1 VLAYRL
7 LATAMR
13 QSPLQVLRFEA
24 MPNFT
29 RIELHELSQ
38 GEAEQAIRAKLAQL
52 YPARSGGVPIRLVD
66 KLMAHAQGNPFYLEE
81 LLNYLHDRGLDPL
94 DPDDLKK
101 IELPDSLHTLILS
114 RLDQLSES
122 EKMTLR
128 VASIIGR
135 LFRAAWLMGYYP
147 ELGDVPQTK
156 ADLDQLAALD
166 ITPLDTPEPDL
177 AYLFKHIVTHEVT
190 YESLSFATRAKLH
203 EQLARYLENMGTSL
217 DSIAYHYGRSENTEK
232 QHEYFRKAGEAAQ
245 KNFANDAALEYYGKL
260 LPLLKDA
267 KEQTQIRMQRGQV
280 LELMGKWNRT
290 EAEADYR
297 AALDSAKGN
306 PLLELTALLALGNLN
321 RLRGDHVP
329 ALDWLAQAK
338 AARTA
343 FEDTEGL
350 ARVLIETGKVLF
362 RIGEY
367 AQANENLNEGLALA
381 RERGDMINTALA
393 LDALGGVVGAQGDD
407 VAAWALYEESLAF
420 MREIGDK
427 AGISD
432 SLNGMG
438 NLATKQGDYAK
449 ARALYEESLAL
460 YREIG
465 NQHGNMVLLHNLAYV
480 FYFQGDFRAA
490 RELFEEILAPT
501 KEMDDKTGVGYVLF
515 GLGLVELAENNPV
528 AREHILHS
536 LRLRQ
541 ETGEQVQQTASL
553 IGAAGLAFHEGNA
566 PRAAQLLGAVE
577 SVLKALNA
585 AVAEEVVHFHAQTL
599 ATVRE
604 QLGEQAF
611 QAAWA
616 EGATWSLEEAVEL
629 ALDMEIG

>member
-1 VLAYRL
+1 LQAPRL
-7 LATAMR
+7 EGLP
-13 QSPLQVLRFEA
+13 Q
-24 MPNFT
+24 FT
-29 RIELHELSQ
+29 RIELHELSRA
-38 GEAEQAIRAKLAQL
+38 EAEQVIRAKLTQL
-52 YPARSGGVPIRLVD
+52 YPARTGGIPSELTD
-66 KLMAHAQGNPFYLEE
+66 KLMTRAQGNPFYLEE
-81 LLNYLHDRGLDPL
+81 LLNYLRDRGLDPRDASAL
-94 DPDDLKK
+94 EK
-101 IELPDSLHTLILS
+101 IELPERLHTLVLS
-114 RLDQLSES
+114 RLDQLSER
-122 EKMTLR
+122 EKTTLR
-128 VASIIGR
+128 AASIIGR
-135 LFRAAWLMGYYP
+135 LFRAIWLAGYYP
-147 ELGDVPQTK
+147 SLGGLPRVK
-156 ADLDQLAALD
+156 LDLDKLAEIE
-166 ITPLDTPEPDL
+166 ITPLDSEPEL

-217 DSIAYHYGRSENTEK
+217 DSITYHYGHSENTEK

-267 KEQTQIRMQRGQV
+267 KEQTQIHMQRGQV

-297 AALDSAKGN
+297 AALDSARGN
-306 PLLELTALLALGNLN
+306 PLLELNALLALGNLN
-321 RLRGDHVP
+321 RLRGDFVP

-367 AQANENLNEGLALA
+367 AHAKENLIKGLALA
-381 RERGDMINTALA
+381 RERGDMKNTALA

-407 VAAWALYEESLAF
+407 VDAWELYEESLAF

-438 NLATKQGDYAK
+438 ILATKQGDYAK
-449 ARALYEESLAL
+449 ARALYEESLAF

-465 NQHGNMVLLHNLAYV
+465 NQHGNLVLLHNLAYV
-480 FYFQGDFRAA
+480 FYFQSDFRAA

-501 KEMDDKTGVGYVLF
+501 KEMDDKTGVGYVLL

-528 AREHILHS
+528 ARDHILHS

-541 ETGEQVQQTASL
+541 ETGEQVQQTSSL

-577 SVLKALNA
+577 SVLEALNA
-585 AVAEEVVHFHAQTL
+585 AVAEEVVHFHAQML
-599 ATVRE
+599 AMVRE

-616 EGATWSLEEAVEL
+616 EGAMWSLEEAVEL
-629 ALDMEIG
+629 ALDMEIR